1 MDHNETLPPQTL
13 QTKTRL
19 RASRNHPQRRMAIR
33 RLLRTSNTPRHLPRL
48 APRRIPGRI
57 QRPTNRNRRTPTRE
71 GPEMSAQRY
80 FPNGNPDYETPWTRE
95 RNTGWIFLATAI
107 TGTLIHHYWLEYDFI
122 LATAFSFYGLSIG
135 LIRLGTQGR
144 DQAETL
150 QETEGQLDWAIKK
163 LRSENLPIG
172 PYDENQ

>member
-1 MDHNETLPPQTL
+1 
-13 QTKTRL
+13 
-19 RASRNHPQRRMAIR
+19 
-33 RLLRTSNTPRHLPRL
+33 
-48 APRRIPGRI
+48 
-57 QRPTNRNRRTPTRE
+57 
-71 GPEMSAQRY
+71 MSAQRY

-135 LIRLGTQGR
+135 LIHLGTQGR

-150 QETEGQLDWAIKK
+150 QETEGQLDWAITN
-163 LRSENLPIG
+163 LRSNNLPIG
-172 PYDENQ
+172 PYDYSLLGDRFWYQTRAHLCDLSFCAKPCEFTTICHNHDEEIQVELAEFSTDEKLRLFA

>member
-1 MDHNETLPPQTL
+1 MEPH
-13 QTKTRL
+13 
-19 RASRNHPQRRMAIR
+19 
-33 RLLRTSNTPRHLPRL
+33 
-48 APRRIPGRI
+48 G
-57 QRPTNRNRRTPTRE
+57 
-71 GPEMSAQRY
+71 Y

-95 RNTGWIFLATAI
+95 RNMGWIFLAIAI

-144 DQAETL
+144 DQAEIL

-163 LRSENLPIG
+163 STRLNSSHVASS
-172 PYDENQ
+172 YAVF